1 MHYTLNPRQWLKN
14 GPQPS
19 ERTMKA
25 SQNAAKVKQCSPQAA
40 NLPPPPP
47 KLDGAHLIENNLLE
61 NIRKQ
66 EIFALFPGT
75 TRHPAQPRLPQHAT
89 ESFVVFGL
97 GIW

>member
-1 MHYTLNPRQWLKN
+1 MAGEWP
-14 GPQPS
+14 
-19 ERTMKA
+19 
-25 SQNAAKVKQCSPQAA
+25 AAKRNDNESFAKFCESETMLATGS
-40 NLPPPPP
+40 LPPSFLPPSSS

-75 TRHPAQPRLPQHAT
+75 TPPCHPAQPRLPQHAT

>member
-1 MHYTLNPRQWLKN
+1 MAEEWP
-14 GPQPS
+14 
-19 ERTMKA
+19 
-25 SQNAAKVKQCSPQAA
+25 AAKRKDNESFAKCCESETMLATGS
-40 NLPPPPP
+40 LPPPFLPP
-47 KLDGAHLIENNLLE
+47 SSSKLDGAHLIENNLLE